1 MSRRTGRRLR
11 RHEDHQN
18 HEAWAIPYGDLIT
31 LLLAFFVVMYA
42 ISSVNTGKYR
52 VVSFSLSQAL
62 KGTHSGGA
70 VGEGISGGIG
80 PAEGLGVIDLSS
92 HLRESAQ
99 DKPYQASPLSPPSAA
114 LQQPS
119 PRTRRLHEIGE
130 KIMTALGG
138 LVDRGLVDVNI
149 SDEWVQV
156 DLKSDIL
163 FASGVG
169 DVAKSAEPVIGA
181 LAQVLVG
188 FPNEVRVE
196 GHTDDRPIRSVQF
209 KSNWELSAAR
219 AASVVHLLTNSGVDA
234 RRLSVV
240 AHAEQM
246 PIRDN
251 DTDAGRTA
259 NRRVVLQVLNSDYD
273 LPFVPEPEGATTSTA
288 ATATATVA
296 SATAE
301 GALNAAR

>member
-1 MSRRTGRRLR
+1 MR

-52 VVSFSLSQAL
+52 VVSFSLAQAL
-62 KGTHSGGA
+62 NGSHSGGA
-70 VGEGISGGIG
+70 VGEGITGGIG

-99 DKPYQASPLSPPSAA
+99 DKPNLASPLSPPSPA
-114 LQQPS
+114 LQQVS
-119 PRTRRLHEIGE
+119 LRTRRLHEIGE
-130 KIMTALGG
+130 KIMTTLGG

-156 DLKSDIL
+156 ELKSDIL
-163 FASGVG
+163 FASGIG

-181 LAQVLVG
+181 LAQVLIG

-196 GHTDDRPIRSVQF
+196 GHTDNRPIHSTQF
-209 KSNWELSAAR
+209 RSNWELSAAR
-219 AASVVHLLTNSGVDA
+219 AASVVHLLTDSGVDA

-246 PIRDN
+246 PLREN

-273 LPFVPEPEGATTSTA
+273 LPAAEESATVSSAVSSVA
-288 ATATATVA
+288 ATAV
-296 SATAE
+296 TAE
-301 GALNAAR
+301 SQ